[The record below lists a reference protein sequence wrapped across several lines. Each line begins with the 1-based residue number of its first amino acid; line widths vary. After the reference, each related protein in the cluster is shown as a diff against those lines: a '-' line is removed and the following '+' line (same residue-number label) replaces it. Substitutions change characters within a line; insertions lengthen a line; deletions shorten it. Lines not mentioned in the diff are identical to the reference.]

1 MSSTWIV
8 ELEEDPETGD
18 LIMPLPP
25 AMLKELGWDI
35 GDTLEWNQ
43 DPDTGDWNLSKKK
56 QDVNRKDV

>member
-18 LIMPLPP
+18 LVMPIPP

-35 GDTLEWNQ
+35 GDTLEWKL
-43 DPDTGDWNLSKKK
+43 DEETGSWSLIKK
-56 QDVNRKDV
+56 R